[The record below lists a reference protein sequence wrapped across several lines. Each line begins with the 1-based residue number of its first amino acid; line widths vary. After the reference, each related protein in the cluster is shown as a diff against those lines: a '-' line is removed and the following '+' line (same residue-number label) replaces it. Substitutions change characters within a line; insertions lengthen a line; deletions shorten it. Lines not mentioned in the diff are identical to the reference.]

1 MTKYFYFKIYSIDL
15 PVIFLSLSAPKILL
29 IMKQIQKM
37 TSQKETVFNNE
48 VISRFELY
56 NSLFLTLPFYK
67 VKDTGTLLPLF
78 IKYCEDGVKQHE
90 TPAEIITA
98 FFKKYTQAHTATDV
112 NDLLFRFIQYIERQ
126 VVLFDAVEDASFQK
140 LNTAEDQ
147 GSLRSLLSKSTQNS
161 NFQENTAK
169 LIEDFSLRLVLTAHP
184 TQFYPGSVLSIITD
198 LTTAIKTND
207 IASINQL
214 LQQLG
219 KTPFFNKKSPTPVDE
234 ALSLSWYLEN
244 VFYFA
249 AANIQ
254 SEIDTALE
262 EIQLPAK
269 KVIEMGF
276 WPGGDRDGNPNVKA
290 KDTIEVSK
298 MLRQILFRCYYRDF
312 RKLKR
317 RITFRGVEDQIHQIQ
332 DVLYRNA
339 FDNSIV
345 PEDISASL
353 ISGLQEIKDT
363 LLESHDGLFADLV
376 DDLLRKIALFGSHF
390 ASLDIRQDS
399 RVLRDVH
406 AWCRQHKPIVSLF
419 PENYDHLSEEE
430 KISHLSFKSARIQ
443 DAEPT
448 EALIADTI
456 DTITAVRNI
465 QQQNG
470 PMACHRFIISN
481 CQQASD
487 ILQLIELFLWNG
499 WTVEDLDIDF
509 VPLFETVQDLKGASA
524 IMEVLY
530 KHPFYQAHLL
540 RRGKQQQ
547 IMLGFSD
554 STKDGGYLMANWSIF
569 NAKVALTAISEQYNI
584 QLAFFDG
591 RGGPPSRGGGK
602 THRFYASMGKEIAN
616 NHIQLTIQGQT
627 ISSQYGSID
636 SAGFNI
642 SQLVNAGISSG
653 LKAKH
658 NILLDAEHSDILNQ
672 MADDSFDAF
681 VALRKHPLFLTYL
694 ERYSPLSL
702 LSKIT
707 ISSRPVKRAS
717 GEKLRLEDL
726 RAISFVT
733 SWGQLKQNIPGFY
746 GIGTA
751 LKNQEEAGNW
761 EQITK
766 TYQDSGYFKTIIDNC
781 MMSMSKSD
789 FSITAHFAKDPEFG
803 PFWTTLYEE
812 YERSKAMLL
821 KLAGHQTLMENYP
834 VEKRSIAVREK
845 IVLPLVLIQHFALE
859 KLQEAGQDATAE
871 STSAYEKLAI
881 RTVYGIVNAG
891 RNSA

>member
-1 MTKYFYFKIYSIDL
+1 MT
-15 PVIFLSLSAPKILL
+15 
-29 IMKQIQKM
+29 QIQKV
-37 TSQKETVFNNE
+37 TSQKEAIFNNE
-48 VISRFELY
+48 VVSRFELY

-67 VKDTGTLLPLF
+67 IKDTGTLLPLF
-78 IKYCEDGVKQHE
+78 IKYCEDGVRNQQ

-98 FFKKYTQAHTATDV
+98 FFEKYTQAGSPQDV

-147 GSLRSLLSKSTQNS
+147 GSLRSLLRKSEFDTALHDR
-161 NFQENTAK
+161 TAK

-207 IASINQL
+207 IDSINQL

-234 ALSLSWYLEN
+234 AFSLSWYLEN

-254 SEIDTALE
+254 AEIDSALE
-262 EIQLPAK
+262 DIHIPAK

-276 WPGGDRDGNPNVKA
+276 WPGGDRDGNPNVQT
-290 KDTIEVSK
+290 KDTLEVSR

-317 RITFRGVEDQIHQIQ
+317 RITFRGLEEKIHQLQ
-332 DVLYRNA
+332 DVLFKNA
-339 FDNSIV
+339 FDTSIE
-345 PEDISASL
+345 PQDISADLLS
-353 ISGLQEIKDT
+353 SLQEIKAI

-376 DDLLRKIALFGSHF
+376 DDLLRKVAMFGSYF

-399 RVLRDVH
+399 RILRETH
-406 AWCRQHKPIVSLF
+406 SWCRQQKPILSLF
-419 PENYDHLSEEE
+419 PENYQDLPEAE

-443 DAEPT
+443 SEADAAP
-448 EALIADTI
+448 LVSDTLK
-456 DTITAVRNI
+456 TITAIRTL

-470 PMACHRFIISN
+470 EMACHRFIISN

-487 ILQLIELFLWNG
+487 MLQLIELFLWNG

-509 VPLFETVQDLKGASA
+509 VPLFETVQDLKDAA
-524 IMEVLY
+524 TIMETLY
-530 KHPFYQAHLL
+530 QHPFYRAHLA
-540 RRGKQQQ
+540 RRGGQQQ

-569 NAKVALTAISEQYNI
+569 NAKVALTTISAANHI

-616 NHIQLTIQGQT
+616 HNLQLTIQGQT

-642 SQLVNAGISSG
+642 SQLINAGISSG
-653 LKAKH
+653 LKEKH
-658 NILLDAEHSDILNQ
+658 NILLDPEHKNVLDQ
-672 MADDSFDAF
+672 MADESFEAF
-681 VALRKHPLFLTYL
+681 VALRKHPLFLSYL
-694 ERYSPLSL
+694 ERYSPLNL

-707 ISSRPVKRAS
+707 ISSRPVKRSS
-717 GEKLRLEDL
+717 GEKLKLEDL

-733 SWGQLKQNIPGFY
+733 AWGQLKQNVPGFY

-751 LKNQEEAGNW
+751 LKNQEAAGNW
-761 EQITK
+761 DQITR
-766 TYQDSGYFKTIIDNC
+766 TYQQSGYFKTIIDNC

-803 PFWTTLYEE
+803 TFWTMLHEE
-812 YERSKAMLL
+812 YECSRTMLL

-834 VEKRSIAVREK
+834 VEKHSIAVREK
-845 IVLPLVLIQHFALE
+845 IVLPLVLIQHYALE
-859 KLQEAGQDATAE
+859 KLQEETTAD
-871 STSAYEKLAI
+871 TAAYEKLAI

>member
-1 MTKYFYFKIYSIDL
+1 M
-15 PVIFLSLSAPKILL
+15 
-29 IMKQIQKM
+29 MQKPRVA
-37 TSQKETVFNNE
+37 SQREAIFNNE
-48 VISRFELY
+48 VVSRFELY

-67 VKDTGTLLPLF
+67 IKDTGTLLPLF
-78 IKYCEDGVKQHE
+78 IKHCEDGVKNHQ
-90 TPAEIITA
+90 TPAQIIST
-98 FFKKYTQAHTATDV
+98 FFDKYTQV
-112 NDLLFRFIQYIERQ
+112 QEPKEVVDLLFRFIQYIERQ
-126 VVLFDAVEDASFQK
+126 VVLFDAVEDASFNK
-140 LNTAEDQ
+140 LNVSDDQ
-147 GSLRSLLSKSTQNS
+147 QSLRLMLKKSES
-161 NFQENTAK
+161 NTELHHK
-169 LIEDFSLRLVLTAHP
+169 IEELIKDFSLRLVLTAHP

-198 LTTAIKTND
+198 LTSAIKIND
-207 IASINQL
+207 IVTIHEL

-254 SEIDTALE
+254 SEIDNGLE
-262 EIQLPAK
+262 EFNIPTK
-269 KVIEMGF
+269 KIIELGF
-276 WPGGDRDGNPNVKA
+276 WPGGDRDGNPNVHA
-290 KDTIEVSK
+290 EDTLQVSK

-317 RITFRGVEDQIHQIQ
+317 RITFRGVEDTLYKIQ
-332 DVLYRNA
+332 DVLYQNA
-339 FDNSIV
+339 FDTNIV
-345 PEDISASL
+345 PENISAFL
-353 ISGLQEIKDT
+353 ITHLEEIKTT
-363 LLESHDGLFADLV
+363 LIQHHDGLFANLV
-376 DDLLRKIALFGSHF
+376 DDLLRKVELFGSHF
-390 ASLDIRQDS
+390 SSLDIRQDS

-406 AWCRQHKPIVSLF
+406 AYCRQSKPIISLF
-419 PENYDHLSEEE
+419 PENYDELSEKE
-430 KISHLSFKSARIQ
+430 KISHLSFKSAKVNYTGEA
-443 DAEPT
+443 DALVTDTLET
-448 EALIADTI
+448 IVKIKQIHEA
-456 DTITAVRNI
+456 
-465 QQQNG
+465 NG
-470 PMACHRFIISN
+470 ELACHRFIISN

-499 WTVEDLDIDF
+499 WQEDQLNIDF
-509 VPLFETVQDLKGASA
+509 VPLFETVNDLQGAA
-524 IMEVLY
+524 EIMEELY
-530 KHPFYQAHLL
+530 AHPFYRKHLES
-540 RRGKQQQ
+540 RGNKQD

-569 NAKVALTAISEQYNI
+569 NAKVALTTTSVAHNI

-616 NHIQLTIQGQT
+616 KNIQLTIQGQT

-642 SQLVNAGISSG
+642 TQLINAGISAG
-653 LKAKH
+653 IKEKH
-658 NILLDAEHSDILNQ
+658 NILLDPLHKDVLDI
-672 MADDSFDAF
+672 MAKDSFNSF

-694 ERYSPLSL
+694 ERFSPLSL

-707 ISSRPVKRAS
+707 ISSRPVKRSS

-751 LKNQEEAGNW
+751 LKNQEESGNW
-761 EQITK
+761 DNIVQ
-766 TYQDSGYFKTIIDNC
+766 TYQESGYFKTIIDNC
-781 MMSMSKSD
+781 MMSMSKAD
-789 FSITAHFAKDPEFG
+789 FSITAHFANDPEYG
-803 PFWTTLYEE
+803 DFWKMLNNE
-812 YERSKAMLL
+812 YECSKEMLL
-821 KLAGHQTLMENYP
+821 KLAGHTTLMENYP

-845 IVLPLVLIQHFALE
+845 IVLPLVLIQHYALE
-859 KLQEAGQDATAE
+859 KMQHELTDLELQ
-871 STSAYEKLAI
+871 SYEKLAI

>member
-1 MTKYFYFKIYSIDL
+1 M
-15 PVIFLSLSAPKILL
+15 
-29 IMKQIQKM
+29 MQKPRVA
-37 TSQKETVFNNE
+37 SQREAIFNNE
-48 VISRFELY
+48 VVSRFELY

-67 VKDTGTLLPLF
+67 IKDTGTLLPLF
-78 IKYCEDGVKQHE
+78 IKHCEDGVKNHQ
-90 TPAEIITA
+90 TSAQIIST
-98 FFKKYTQAHTATDV
+98 FFDKYTQV
-112 NDLLFRFIQYIERQ
+112 QEPKEVVDLLFRFIQYIERQ
-126 VVLFDAVEDASFQK
+126 VVLFDAVEDASFNK
-140 LNTAEDQ
+140 LNVSDDQ
-147 GSLRSLLSKSTQNS
+147 QSLRLMLKKSES
-161 NFQENTAK
+161 NTELHHK
-169 LIEDFSLRLVLTAHP
+169 IEELIKDFSLRLVLTAHP

-198 LTTAIKTND
+198 LTSAIKIND
-207 IASINQL
+207 IVTIHEL

-254 SEIDTALE
+254 SEIDNGLE
-262 EIQLPAK
+262 EFNIPTK
-269 KVIEMGF
+269 KIIELGF
-276 WPGGDRDGNPNVKA
+276 WPGGDRDGNPNVHA
-290 KDTIEVSK
+290 EDTLQVSK

-317 RITFRGVEDQIHQIQ
+317 RITFRGVEDTLYKIQ
-332 DVLYRNA
+332 DVLYQNA
-339 FDNSIV
+339 FDTNIV
-345 PEDISASL
+345 PENISAFL
-353 ISGLQEIKDT
+353 ITHLEEIKTT
-363 LLESHDGLFADLV
+363 LIQHHDGLFANLV
-376 DDLLRKIALFGSHF
+376 DDLLRKVELFGSHF

-406 AWCRQHKPIVSLF
+406 AYCRQSKPIISLF
-419 PENYDHLSEEE
+419 PENYDELSEKE
-430 KISHLSFKSARIQ
+430 KISHLSFKSAKVNYTGEA
-443 DAEPT
+443 DALVTDTLET
-448 EALIADTI
+448 IVKIKQIHEA
-456 DTITAVRNI
+456 
-465 QQQNG
+465 NG
-470 PMACHRFIISN
+470 ELACHRFIISN

-499 WTVEDLDIDF
+499 WQEDQLNIDF
-509 VPLFETVQDLKGASA
+509 VPLFETVNDLQGAA
-524 IMEVLY
+524 EIMEELY
-530 KHPFYQAHLL
+530 AHPFYRKHLES
-540 RRGKQQQ
+540 RGNRQD

-569 NAKVALTAISEQYNI
+569 NAKVALTTTSVAHNI

-616 NHIQLTIQGQT
+616 KNIQLTIQGQT

-642 SQLVNAGISSG
+642 TQLINAGISAG
-653 LKAKH
+653 IKEKH
-658 NILLDAEHSDILNQ
+658 NILLDPLHKDVLDI
-672 MADDSFDAF
+672 MAKDSFNSF

-694 ERYSPLSL
+694 ERFSPLSL

-707 ISSRPVKRAS
+707 ISSRPVKRSS

-751 LKNQEEAGNW
+751 LKNQEESGNW
-761 EQITK
+761 DNIVQ
-766 TYQDSGYFKTIIDNC
+766 TYQESGYFKTIIDNC
-781 MMSMSKSD
+781 MMSMSKAD
-789 FSITAHFAKDPEFG
+789 FSITAHFANDPEYG
-803 PFWTTLYEE
+803 DFWKMLNNE
-812 YERSKAMLL
+812 YECSKEMLL
-821 KLAGHQTLMENYP
+821 KLAGHTTLMENYP

-845 IVLPLVLIQHFALE
+845 IVLPLVLIQHYALE
-859 KLQEAGQDATAE
+859 KMQHELTDLELQ
-871 STSAYEKLAI
+871 SYEKLAI